1 MNPAIVS
8 DHTLYSLAD
17 LGFIGEISL
26 KSEHLRA
33 FCFKLFGTR
42 FDVFL

>member
-1 MNPAIVS
+1 VNPAIVS

-17 LGFIGEISL
+17 LGFIGEIDL
-26 KSEHLRA
+26 QSEHLGA
-33 FCFKLFGTR
+33 GLKLLGTR